1 MNDSVIP
8 HKAKG
13 SLKTQEGHGL
23 DTHNKEAILRRK
35 KINSTLSG
43 ENQNVPLST
52 QLALPHALPCHA
64 AQLPAGTAQL
74 QRAWAAQ
81 RHKGLVTPLVTE
93 HP

>member
-13 SLKTQEGHGL
+13 SLKAQEGHGL

-64 AQLPAGTAQL
+64 AQLPAGTAQAL
-74 QRAWAAQ
+74 THSSWRWESCCSFEITAF
-81 RHKGLVTPLVTE
+81 
-93 HP
+93 